1 MKFINFHKKPP
12 IFFTVIKVDIK
23 PFIFYRIH
31 IICNLINSEKKD
43 TQYKKNKRQKTRHTP
58 RLNGICRFLYN

>member
-43 TQYKKNKRQKTRHTP
+43 TQYKKKKTKNKAYPTIKWDMP
-58 RLNGICRFLYN
+58 IFV